1 MGYLKG
7 RFQSLWQLHQNIDS
21 ERDWLLALTWIC
33 VCIIIHSLAFEVEC
47 VIEDDAF
54 WEWVHQGVGNDG
66 DESLAPVHDVF
77 VPADLACLAC
87 ESDGHLKRQ

>member
-7 RFQSLWQLHQNIDS
+7 RFQSLWQLCQNIDS
-21 ERDWLLALTWIC
+21 ERDWLLALTWIR

-66 DESLAPVHDVF
+66 DEPLAPIRDVF